1 MIMKSATNILASNLN
16 HESQIETNRKYT
28 DAAFPEV
35 KVTPSRFR
43 NAIGKYRLRRDSSC
57 IACGKCAEVCPYGVH
72 IMRNKKMMKPAD
84 YLCIG
89 FNCNKCVEACPQSAI
104 SLEFNPITGVIGDR
118 RWTPDLLISNWYM
131 AETGEIPPEDIE
143 YKTGDSGGGFDRLGF
158 RYSKE
163 RPEELNKT
171 DFSTKIP
178 LNRLNDGRTN
188 IEIDIPIYGGG
199 MSYGSISL
207 HAMIA
212 RARAWRAWNSFT
224 CTGEG
229 GYPEELKPYD
239 DNVITQVA
247 TGLFGVREE
256 TIQRVKIIEFKY
268 AQGAKPG
275 LGGHLLGDKVTVD
288 VARMREAVPGS
299 SLFSPFPFHSVY
311 SVEDHKKHIDWI
323 KEINPNALVSV
334 KVSTPTD
341 VDMVA
346 VGSYYAGAHIIHL
359 DGSYGG
365 TGAAPDIAKKNIA
378 MPIEYAI
385 VKVHN
390 FLRSEG
396 IRDKI
401 TVIASG
407 GIRTAD
413 DIAKAIALGA
423 DGAVVGT
430 AEMVALECIR
440 CKNCESGRG
449 CARGIATTDP
459 ELTDLIDVNWATQ
472 RLINLFSAWR
482 TRLIEIL
489 YRLEMRDI
497 RELVGRTDCLRHL
510 DYEEKGI

>member
-1 MIMKSATNILASNLN
+1 
-16 HESQIETNRKYT
+16 
-28 DAAFPEV
+28 
-35 KVTPSRFR
+35 
-43 NAIGKYRLRRDSSC
+43 
-57 IACGKCAEVCPYGVH
+57 
-72 IMRNKKMMKPAD
+72 
-84 YLCIG
+84 
-89 FNCNKCVEACPQSAI
+89 
-104 SLEFNPITGVIGDR
+104 
-118 RWTPDLLISNWYM
+118 
-131 AETGEIPPEDIE
+131 
-143 YKTGDSGGGFDRLGF
+143 
-158 RYSKE
+158 
-163 RPEELNKT
+163 
-171 DFSTKIP
+171 
-178 LNRLNDGRTN
+178 
-188 IEIDIPIYGGG
+188 
-199 MSYGSISL
+199 
-207 HAMIA
+207 
-212 RARAWRAWNSFT
+212 
-224 CTGEG
+224 
-229 GYPEELKPYD
+229 
-239 DNVITQVA
+239 
-247 TGLFGVREE
+247 
-256 TIQRVKIIEFKY
+256 
-268 AQGAKPG
+268 
-275 LGGHLLGDKVTVD
+275 
-288 VARMREAVPGS
+288 
-299 SLFSPFPFHSVY
+299 
-311 SVEDHKKHIDWI
+311 
-323 KEINPNALVSV
+323 
-334 KVSTPTD
+334 
-341 VDMVA
+341 MVA

-390 FLRSEG
+390 FLQAEG

-489 YRLEMRDI
+489 YRLGMHDI

>member
-1 MIMKSATNILASNLN
+1 MA
-16 HESQIETNRKYT
+16 R
-28 DAAFPEV
+28 PV
-35 KVTPSRFR
+35 
-43 NAIGKYRLRRDSSC
+43 
-57 IACGKCAEVCPYGVH
+57 
-72 IMRNKKMMKPAD
+72 D
-84 YLCIG
+84 YLCVG
-89 FNCNKCVEACPQSAI
+89 FSCNKCVEECPEGAL
-104 SLEFNPITGVIGDR
+104 SLEVSPITGVIGDK
-118 RWTPDLLISNWYM
+118 RWTPDLLISSWYM
-131 AETGEIPPEDIE
+131 AETGQIPPGDIE
-143 YKTGDSGGGFDRLGF
+143 YRIGDSGGGFDKIRFSFL
-158 RYSKE
+158 KD
-163 RPEELNKT
+163 RPENLDQT
-171 DFSTKIP
+171 DFSTRIP
-178 LNRLNDGRTN
+178 LNRLNDGRDD
-188 IEIDIPIYGGG
+188 IEIGIPVYGGG

-207 HAMIA
+207 HTMIA
-212 RARAWRAWNSFT
+212 RARAWKAWDSFT

-239 DNVITQVA
+239 GHVITQVA
-247 TGLFGVREE
+247 TGLFGVRED

-323 KEINPNALVSV
+323 KEVNPHALVSV

-390 FLRSEG
+390 FLKEEG

-413 DIAKAIALGA
+413 DVAKSIALGA
-423 DGAVVGT
+423 DGVVIGT
-430 AEMVALECIR
+430 AELVALGCIR
-440 CKNCESGRG
+440 CGNCESGRG

-459 ELTDLIDVNWATQ
+459 ELTRLIDVDWGTQ
-472 RLINLFSAWR
+472 RLINLFAAWR
-482 TRLIEIL
+482 SRLIEIL
-489 YRLEMRDI
+489 YRLGMNDI
-497 RELVGRTDCLRHL
+497 KELVGRTDCLRHL
-510 DYEEKGI
+510 DYEKAVESDDRL

>member
-1 MIMKSATNILASNLN
+1 MA
-16 HESQIETNRKYT
+16 
-28 DAAFPEV
+28 
-35 KVTPSRFR
+35 
-43 NAIGKYRLRRDSSC
+43 
-57 IACGKCAEVCPYGVH
+57 
-72 IMRNKKMMKPAD
+72 KPMD
-84 YLCIG
+84 YLCVG
-89 FNCNKCVEACPQSAI
+89 FLCNKCVEACPQGAL
-104 SLEFNPITGVIGDR
+104 SLEENPLTGVIGDK
-118 RWTPDLLISNWYM
+118 RWTADLLISSWYM
-131 AETGEIPPEDIE
+131 AETGEIPPGDIE
-143 YKTGDSGGGFDRLGF
+143 YKVGDSGGGFDKIRFHYL
-158 RYSKE
+158 KE
-163 RPEELNKT
+163 LPENFDKES
-171 DFSTKIP
+171 FSTKIQ
-178 LNRLNDGRTN
+178 LNRLNDGRAE
-188 IEIDIPIYGGG
+188 IEIDIPVYGGG

-207 HAMIA
+207 HTMIA
-212 RARAWRAWNSFT
+212 RARAWKAWNSFT

-256 TIQRVKIIEFKY
+256 TIQRVKIIELKY

-288 VARMREAVPGS
+288 VARMREAVPGN

-323 KEINPNALVSV
+323 KEMNPNALVSV

-346 VGSYYAGAHIIHL
+346 VGSYFAGAHIIHL

-390 FLRSEG
+390 FLKEEG

-413 DIAKAIALGA
+413 DVAKAIALGA
-423 DGAVVGT
+423 DGVVTGT
-430 AEMVALECIR
+430 SEMVALECIR

-459 ELTDLIDVNWATQ
+459 ELTDLIDVDWATQ
-472 RLINLFSAWR
+472 RLINLFAAWR

-489 YRLEMRDI
+489 SRLGMRDI

-510 DYEEKGI
+510 DYEGTVPS

>member
-1 MIMKSATNILASNLN
+1 MEAGIGNSG
-16 HESQIETNRKYT
+16 
-28 DAAFPEV
+28 EV
-35 KVTPSRFR
+35 LEVRQAPSRFR
-43 NAIGKYRLRRDSSC
+43 NAIGKYRLRRSS
-57 IACGKCAEVCPYGVH
+57 ACVACKKCAEVCPYGVH
-72 IMRNKKMMKPAD
+72 TYRNKKMARPVD
-84 YLCIG
+84 YLCVG
-89 FNCNKCVEACPQSAI
+89 FSCDKCIEECPEAAL
-104 SLEFNPITGVIGDR
+104 SLEVSPITGVIGDK
-118 RWTPDLLISNWYM
+118 RWTSDLLISSWYM
-131 AETGEIPPEDIE
+131 AETGRIPPGDIE
-143 YKTGDSGGGFDRLGF
+143 YRIGDSGGGFDKIRFNFL
-158 RYSKE
+158 KD
-163 RPEELNKT
+163 RPENLDQS
-171 DFSTKIP
+171 DFSTRIP
-178 LNRLNDGRTN
+178 LNRLNDGRDD
-188 IEIDIPIYGGG
+188 IEIGIPVYGGG

-207 HAMIA
+207 HTMIA
-212 RARAWRAWNSFT
+212 RARAWKAWDSFT

-229 GYPEELKPYD
+229 GNPEELKPYD
-239 DNVITQVA
+239 DHMITQVA

-323 KEINPNALVSV
+323 KEMNPHALVSV

-390 FLRSEG
+390 FLKEEG

-413 DIAKAIALGA
+413 DAAKSIALGA
-423 DGAVVGT
+423 DGVVIGT

-440 CKNCESGRG
+440 CGNCESGRG
-449 CARGIATTDP
+449 CARGIATTDS
-459 ELTDLIDVNWATQ
+459 ELTHLIDVDWGTQ
-472 RLINLFSAWR
+472 RLINLFAAWR
-482 TRLIEIL
+482 SRLIEIL
-489 YRLEMRDI
+489 YRLGMHDI
-497 RELVGRTDCLRHL
+497 KELVGRTDCLRHL
-510 DYEEKGI
+510 DYEKEVES